1 MPRPALALLVISVG
15 PVPAD
20 SNIPIST
27 TRLTKSYG
35 DFTALDQLSLEV
47 QNQEI
52 LGLLG
57 PNAAGKSTFIRLLLG
72 AIRPSSG
79 EATIY
84 GLDCYQAREAVHR
97 RVSYLPGDARLY
109 RRMKGREV
117 LDFFS
122 RLRGQKK
129 SQHSIQLAERLELDL
144 SRRVAAMSTG
154 MRQKLAIVTTLAAN
168 TSIVILDEPTANL
181 DPTVRSEVLQI
192 VREARDSGATVLF
205 SSHVLSEIEELC
217 DRVIILR
224 KGKKVFHQELG
235 KIREH
240 HRLLGRSTNSLP
252 PLPSELEAETVFKS
266 FPDGTVSFETEEHL
280 GPLLRWI
287 SSLDLQ
293 DIRVESTGLSRIY
306 AQWDGSQDR
315 TTTALQSEA
324 VKSED
329 RS

>member
-1 MPRPALALLVISVG
+1 MS
-15 PVPAD
+15 AD
-20 SNIPIST
+20 SNIPISAT
-27 TRLTKSYG
+27 DLTKSYG

-47 QNQEI
+47 KNQEI

-57 PNAAGKSTFIRLLLG
+57 PNGAGKSTFIRLLLG

-79 EATIY
+79 RATIY
-84 GLDCYQAREAVHR
+84 GLDCYRDRENVHR
-97 RVSYLPGDARLY
+97 KVSYLPGDARLY

-117 LDFFS
+117 LEFFS
-122 RLRGQKK
+122 RLRGQKN
-129 SQHSIQLAERLELDL
+129 SQYSVQLAERLELDL

-154 MRQKLAIVTTLAAN
+154 MRQKLAIVTTLSAN
-168 TSIVILDEPTANL
+168 TSILILDEPTANL

-192 VREARDSGATVLF
+192 VREARESGATVLF
-205 SSHVLSEIEELC
+205 SSHVLSEIEDLC
-217 DRVIILR
+217 DGVVILR

-240 HRLLGRSTNSLP
+240 HRLLGRAATTIPS
-252 PLPSELEAETVFKS
+252 LPSELQARTIVRS
-266 FPDGTVSFETEEHL
+266 LPDGTVSFETEEHL

-306 AQWDGSQDR
+306 AQWDGSQEE
-315 TTTALQSEA
+315 TSPQQAMTAETEEHS
-324 VKSED
+324 
-329 RS
+329 

>member
-1 MPRPALALLVISVG
+1 MS
-15 PVPAD
+15 AD
-20 SNIPIST
+20 SNIPISAT
-27 TRLTKSYG
+27 DLTKSYG

-47 QNQEI
+47 KNQEI

-57 PNAAGKSTFIRLLLG
+57 PNGAGKSTFIRLLLG

-79 EATIY
+79 RATIY
-84 GLDCYQAREAVHR
+84 GLDCYRDRENVHR
-97 RVSYLPGDARLY
+97 KVSYLPGDARLY

-117 LDFFS
+117 LEFFS
-122 RLRGQKK
+122 RLRGQKN
-129 SQHSIQLAERLELDL
+129 SQYSVQLAERLELDL

-154 MRQKLAIVTTLAAN
+154 MRQKLAIVTTLSAN
-168 TSIVILDEPTANL
+168 TSILILDEPTANL

-192 VREARDSGATVLF
+192 VREARESGATVLF
-205 SSHVLSEIEELC
+205 SSHVLSEIEDLC
-217 DRVIILR
+217 DGVVILR

-240 HRLLGRSTNSLP
+240 HRLLGRAATTIP
-252 PLPSELEAETVFKS
+252 PLPSELQARTIVRS
-266 FPDGTVSFETEEHL
+266 LPDGTVSFETEEHL

-306 AQWDGSQDR
+306 AQWDGSQEE
-315 TTTALQSEA
+315 TSPQQAMTAETEEHS
-324 VKSED
+324 
-329 RS
+329 